1 MDEEKPAPSREVNPA
16 PEHFI
21 PIRAANLVRWL
32 VRQPGL
38 SDAEIQ
44 AFQQLTDRVTLDYH
58 RGTITQLEDYLED
71 YAPFDPDQDLVYELR
86 ESPSILALRGERF
99 VQQIAELL
107 RTANYLRLSQDK
119 LEKSLEIA
127 AGWGVRYH
135 VDFANFDVLQVYV
148 RGVTPRQVSRR
159 RSLRPWQREFRDIEH
174 YQRVVMVFRL
184 KRDHRL
190 GGDFSADR
198 IYLKIFKDIPQ
209 TEVDMM
215 MPGSRVK
222 FSWADR
228 GKVLFPAIGGL
239 FAGLRLAKA
248 FVVWGPRIALFLR
261 FIALTSILKW
271 VGGRPWFAEWALNA
285 SGDGLNF
292 TGWSVAA
299 VLALTFYFVKYW
311 LSHNRTTREHQG
323 LLTTNLY
330 LKNLGNNGAV
340 LFQIMEDAKE
350 QELRELLL
358 GYYLLWRQAGPDGWT
373 TDQLLAAAQAC
384 LRRMVK
390 RRVDFE
396 VADAL
401 RKLQAHQW
409 VRRLPTGHWVAVD
422 LAAAV
427 ATTGGNPIGAHL
439 AARTL

>member
-1 MDEEKPAPSREVNPA
+1 MDEETSVRDAASNSRR
-16 PEHFI
+16 EHFI
-21 PIRAANLVRWL
+21 PIRAAQLVRWM

-38 SDAEIQ
+38 SAADIQ
-44 AFQQLTDRVTLDYH
+44 AFQGLADRVTLDYH
-58 RGTITQLEDYLED
+58 RATINQLEDYLED
-71 YAPFDPDQDLVYELR
+71 YSPFDPDQDLVYELR

-99 VQQIAELL
+99 IQQIAELM
-107 RTANYLRLSQDK
+107 RTANYLHLSQEK
-119 LEKSLEIA
+119 LEKSLELA
-127 AGWGVRYH
+127 AGWGVRYQ
-135 VDFANFDVLQVYV
+135 VDFTNFDVVQVYA
-148 RGVTPRQVSRR
+148 RGVAAKQVSRR
-159 RSLRPWQREFRDIEH
+159 AAFRPWRKETREIEH

-184 KRDHRL
+184 KRDHQL
-190 GGDFSADR
+190 GANFSSDR

-215 MPGSRVK
+215 MPGSQVK

-248 FVVWGPRIALFLR
+248 LVIWGPRISLFLR

-271 VGGRPWFAEWALNA
+271 VGGRPWFADWALNA
-285 SGDGLNF
+285 TGDGLNF

-311 LSHNRTTREHQG
+311 LSHNRTLREHQG

-330 LKNLGNNGAV
+330 LRNLGNNGSV
-340 LFQIMEDAKE
+340 LFQIMEEAKE

-358 GYYLLWRQAGPDGWT
+358 GYYLLWRQAGPEGWT
-373 TDQLLAAAQAC
+373 TEELLVNAQAS
-384 LRRMVK
+384 LRRILK
-390 RRVDFE
+390 RDIDFE

-401 RKLQAHQW
+401 RKLQARQW

-422 LAAAV
+422 LATASASLGS
-427 ATTGGNPIGAHL
+427 APRSEPTRSAPL
-439 AARTL
+439 

>member
-1 MDEEKPAPSREVNPA
+1 MDEDSPVRDSALTSNR
-16 PEHFI
+16 EHFI
-21 PIRAANLVRWL
+21 PIRAAQLVRWM

-38 SDAEIQ
+38 SAADVQ
-44 AFQQLTDRVTLDYH
+44 AFQQLADRVTLDYH
-58 RGTITQLEDYLED
+58 RATINQLEDYLED
-71 YAPFDPDQDLVYELR
+71 YSPFDPDQDLVYELR

-99 VQQIAELL
+99 IQQIAELM
-107 RTANYLRLSQDK
+107 RTANYVHLSQDK
-119 LEKSLEIA
+119 LEKSLELA

-135 VDFANFDVLQVYV
+135 VDFTNFDVLQVYA
-148 RGVTPRQVSRR
+148 RGVSARQVSRR
-159 RSLRPWQREFRDIEH
+159 AAFRPWRKETREIEH

-184 KRDHRL
+184 KRDHQL
-190 GGDFSADR
+190 GKKFSSDR

-215 MPGSRVK
+215 MPGSQVK

-248 FVVWGPRIALFLR
+248 LVIWGPRISLFLR
-261 FIALTSILKW
+261 FVALTSILKW
-271 VGGRPWFAEWALNA
+271 VGGRPWFADWALNA
-285 SGDGLNF
+285 TGDGLNF

-311 LSHNRTTREHQG
+311 LSHNRTLREHQG

-330 LKNLGNNGAV
+330 LRNLGNNGAV

-358 GYYLLWRQAGPDGWT
+358 GYYLLWRQAGSDGWT
-373 TDQLLAAAQAC
+373 TEELLVNAQAS
-384 LRRMVK
+384 LRRILK
-390 RRVDFE
+390 RHIDFE

-401 RKLQAHQW
+401 RKLQARQW

-422 LAAAV
+422 LAAAIASLGSPPV
-427 ATTGGNPIGAHL
+427 SEP
-439 AARTL
+439 ARSAPL

>member
-1 MDEEKPAPSREVNPA
+1 MDEAKPAPSREPNPA
-16 PEHFI
+16 SEHFI

-38 SDAEIQ
+38 TGADIQ
-44 AFQQLTDRVTLDYH
+44 AFQHLAERVTLDYH
-58 RGTITQLEDYLED
+58 RATIAQLEDYLED
-71 YAPFDPDQDLVYELR
+71 YSPFDPDQDLVYEIR
-86 ESPSILALRGERF
+86 DSQSILALRGERF
-99 VQQIAELL
+99 IQQITELL
-107 RTANYLRLSQDK
+107 RTANYARLSQEK

-148 RGVTPRQVSRR
+148 RGVTPQQVSRR
-159 RSLRPWQREFRDIEH
+159 QPFRPWRKETREIEH

-190 GGDFSADR
+190 GGNFSADR
-198 IYLKIFKDIPQ
+198 IYLKVFKDIPQ

-228 GKVLFPAIGGL
+228 GKVLFPAIGGI
-239 FAGLRLAKA
+239 FTGLRLAKA
-248 FVVWGPRIALFLR
+248 LVIWGPRISLFLR

-271 VGGRPWFAEWALNA
+271 VGGRPWFADWALNA
-285 SGDGLNF
+285 NGDGLNF

-299 VLALTFYFVKYW
+299 VLALTLYFVKYW

-384 LRRMVK
+384 LRRVVK
-390 RRVDFE
+390 RHVDFE

-401 RKLQAHQW
+401 RKLQANQW
-409 VRRLPTGHWVAVD
+409 VRRLPTGGWVAVD
-422 LAAAV
+422 LPTAL
-427 ATTGGNPIGAHL
+427 ATTGGNLASGSV
-439 AARTL
+439 AARLI